1 MVAVTGG
8 SGRAGA
14 YIIRELAEH
23 ERQVR
28 NVDGFRFRHERTLTL
43 LPDFRGA
50 PRPEPAE

>member
-23 ERQVR
+23 RRQVR
-28 NVDGFRFRHERTLTL
+28 NVDQ
-43 LPDFRGA
+43 RG
-50 PRPEPAE
+50 PAAGRGWPGMCV

>member
-23 ERQVR
+23 GRQVR
-28 NVDGFRFRHERTLTL
+28 NVDQ
-43 LPDFRGA
+43 RG
-50 PRPEPAE
+50 PEDNLSQSAQITDEDIPF